1 MADEMT
7 FKHVLPVQI
16 RFNDV
21 DQYGHMNNSSY
32 FSLYDLAKTS
42 YLRDV
47 FGQKEWNRIGIVV
60 ANINADFLA
69 PVFFSDELVIETSV
83 VHLGHKSFTLL
94 QRAVDKVSGIR
105 KCQCRT
111 ALPRKNLW
119 NFLWSLNRPSAI
131 MRENHL
137 RNCLKSNIEWIKEK
151 AALGSRILGL
161 PCSCMFVMQNTI
173 SVIGSHLTDNL

>member
-1 MADEMT
+1 MADDMK
-7 FKHVLPVQI
+7 FRHALPVQI

-47 FGQKEWNRIGIVV
+47 FGTKDWHHIGIVV

-69 PVFFSDELVIETSV
+69 PVFFSDDLIIETTV
-83 VHLGHKSFTLL
+83 IHLGHKSFTLL
-94 QRAVDKVSGIR
+94 QRAVNKASGVL

-111 ALPRKNLW
+111 VMVGYDVATKEPVELPADFKQAVCDYEGK
-119 NFLWSLNRPSAI
+119 SLEELSQP
-131 MRENHL
+131 
-137 RNCLKSNIEWIKEK
+137 LK
-151 AALGSRILGL
+151 
-161 PCSCMFVMQNTI
+161 
-173 SVIGSHLTDNL
+173 

>member
-69 PVFFSDELVIETSV
+69 PVFYW
-83 VHLGHKSFTLL
+83 LL
-94 QRAVDKVSGIR
+94 RLLLFIWDTR
-105 KCQCRT
+105 
-111 ALPRKNLW
+111 ALPCFSVQWIR
-119 NFLWSLNRPSAI
+119 SAVFANASAV
-131 MRENHL
+131 R
-137 RNCLKSNIEWIKEK
+137 
-151 AALGSRILGL
+151 
-161 PCSCMFVMQNTI
+161 
-173 SVIGSHLTDNL
+173 